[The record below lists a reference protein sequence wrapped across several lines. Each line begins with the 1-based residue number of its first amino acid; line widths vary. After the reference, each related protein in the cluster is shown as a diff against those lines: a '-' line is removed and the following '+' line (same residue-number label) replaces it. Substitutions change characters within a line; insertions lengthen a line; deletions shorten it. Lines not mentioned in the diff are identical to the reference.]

1 MRGGARGNRRIL
13 GHSSAAPGSTRILRE
28 ELPPAG
34 PPGHETH
41 LTDTRGANDPKPEA
55 RAGVGPGP
63 LLTAAGPDAV
73 AGLVEGAAGAAHR
86 GQEGAR
92 RASLAACP
100 SSARAWVPESGS
112 RANRCLS
119 TSSSDFARP
128 LPRLQSASLE
138 RKASRSLGEGARVG
152 TARTQKRTETRKE
165 PGRGKV
171 ERVGKAERKRASA
184 ATGMMSGRERAK
196 AWEGSSESS
205 RNLWGGEEAIVA
217 SGIDW

>member
-1 MRGGARGNRRIL
+1 MRGGAHGNRRIL

-63 LLTAAGPDAV
+63 LLTGAGPAAI

-92 RASLAACP
+92 RASAPPVPALRGLGSLSPDPARTAA
-100 SSARAWVPESGS
+100 SAPVPPTP
-112 RANRCLS
+112 RC
-119 TSSSDFARP
+119 R

-152 TARTQKRTETRKE
+152 PARTQKRTETRKE
-165 PGRGKV
+165 PGREEEV

-184 ATGMMSGRERAK
+184 
-196 AWEGSSESS
+196 
-205 RNLWGGEEAIVA
+205 
-217 SGIDW
+217 GIG